1 MTGTRL
7 RLLLGLAAC
16 CLFTAC
22 GDLLSTTVTF
32 TGWVHLSDDPPEG
45 HGGVMVSTGSVST
58 WTDAGGWFSLSGE
71 VVYDANVTLT
81 FSKDG
86 YSPST
91 VQRYIEP
98 ISAPRTIDLG
108 KVEVTTYQSP
118 ELHITV
124 SGERSDSGTVTNFTY
139 QFDYDVN
146 LTSLNITFPGYAPVT
161 EPDALGD
168 KTAGTTYYSDGWN
181 AGGGQMPT
189 GDHFLNFRGTWSGRE
204 FSVDVTEY
212 IN

>member
-7 RLLLGLAAC
+7 RLLLVLAAC

-32 TGWVHLSDDPPEG
+32 TGRVHLSDDPPEG
-45 HGGVMVSTGSVST
+45 DGGVMVSTGSVST

-71 VVYDANVTLT
+71 VMYDANVTLT

-91 VQRYIEP
+91 IQRYIEP

-108 KVEVTTYQSP
+108 EVEVTTYHP
-118 ELHITV
+118 ELRITV
-124 SGERSDSGTVTNFTY
+124 SGERSDSGTVTSFTY
-139 QFDYDVN
+139 QFDHDVN
-146 LTSLNITFPGYAPVT
+146 LTSLTITFPGYAPVT
-161 EPDALGD
+161 DPDAPGD
-168 KTAGTTYYSDGWN
+168 RTAGTQYHSDDWN
-181 AGGGQMPT
+181 SGGGEMPT
-189 GDHFLNFRGTWSGRE
+189 GDHALQFQGTWSGE
-204 FSVDVTEY
+204 AFDITVVAY
-212 IN
+212 IS